1 MGLFWQQASYALILT
16 RSIKKLPFVSDSM
29 RTGKLG
35 AIEQKWINQRQKKG
49 RGI

>member
-1 MGLFWQQASYALILT
+1 MLT
-16 RSIKKLPFVSDSM
+16 RSIKKLPFASDSM

-35 AIEQKWINQRQKKG
+35 AMEQKWINQRQKKG